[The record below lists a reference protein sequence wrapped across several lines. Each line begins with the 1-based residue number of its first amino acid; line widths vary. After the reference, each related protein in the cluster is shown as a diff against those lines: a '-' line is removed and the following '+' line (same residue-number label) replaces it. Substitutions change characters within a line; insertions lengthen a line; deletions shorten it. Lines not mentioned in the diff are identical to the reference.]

1 MILSFP
7 ELIALSVIALLI
19 GIALAKF
26 LRIAM
31 DRYVEIE
38 LEDQDWV
45 DNLLNQ
51 ILNDEE
57 TETNLIS

>member
-1 MILSFP
+1 MTPSFP
-7 ELIALSVIALLI
+7 ELIALSAIALLI

-45 DNLLNQ
+45 DNLINKCLS
-51 ILNDEE
+51 DEFSE
-57 TETNLIS
+57 A